1 MATKKIKQSNQAKT
15 RRGQTTLKSKALPK
29 TSQATSKSKQ
39 RAGGVLIVRKLVKR
53 LVIFIFWIVAI
64 LFVFGSGYGFYNLY
78 QGVQLVNEELTRQ
91 KDELAELNQQGL
103 AERLNETSR
112 QLNSLRSE
120 YLSLNQQL
128 ALQENVNRL
137 LNTRLGALEEE
148 IPLLDVESLEQQRL
162 RELIY
167 SAEQHRQL
175 GESPYPVIRLL
186 QQAYSIALT
195 HSGSLSLIEAINLD
209 LAKYQTIST
218 INKTRALIEL
228 DDALKLAAQ
237 LPHLVESPQM
247 EEPSPND
254 YLDRLKNVFA
264 SLGDYIRVYKIEDST
279 KFSLTEEE
287 ARLLELTLL
296 VRIMQAQLAILQ
308 GEEDFYYHAVESANE
323 LVQNYY
329 PPSSIKSKFIDRLS
343 HLAEINIK
351 PESLPPL
358 HSAALLT
365 R

>member
-1 MATKKIKQSNQAKT
+1 MATKKIKQSNQAKA
-15 RRGQTTLKSKALPK
+15 RRGQTTLKSKDLPR
-29 TSQATSKSKQ
+29 TSKGANKSKQ
-39 RAGGVLIVRKLVKR
+39 RALLIIRKLVKG
-53 LVIFIFWIVAI
+53 LAIFVFWIAAI
-64 LFVFGSGYGFYNLY
+64 LFVFGSGYGIYNLY
-78 QGVQLVNEELTRQ
+78 QDVQLVNEELTRQ
-91 KDELAELNQQGL
+91 KNELAALNQQGL

-112 QLNSLRSE
+112 QLNSLRNE

-137 LNTRLGALEEE
+137 LNTRIGALEEE

-175 GESPYPVIRLL
+175 GESPYPIIKLL
-186 QQAYSIALT
+186 QQAYSIALA

-228 DDALKLAAQ
+228 DDALKLVPQ
-237 LPHLVESPQM
+237 LPHLVESAQM
-247 EEPSPND
+247 EGPSPDN
-254 YLDRLKNVFA
+254 YLDRLKHVFA
-264 SLGDYIRVYKIEDST
+264 SLSDYIRVYKIEGST
-279 KFSLTEEE
+279 KFSLTGEEV
-287 ARLLELTLL
+287 RLLELTLL

-343 HLAEINIK
+343 HLAEITIK
-351 PESLPPL
+351 PEPLPPL
-358 HSAALLT
+358 HIAALLT